1 MQVLH
6 ITVGD
11 QDWER
16 LQQVAARLNC
26 SVEEFVARMLHH
38 LLQRVAPP
46 DEEWQKRF
54 DNLLQQTRQHTAA
67 FTTEEIESDITA
79 AWEEYRRECGL

>member
-1 MQVLH
+1 
-6 ITVGD
+6 
-11 QDWER
+11 
-16 LQQVAARLNC
+16 
-26 SVEEFVARMLHH
+26 MLHH

-79 AWEEYRRECGL
+79 AWEEYRRECES